1 MSKFT
6 VYLPSFTELTRDQQR
21 AVDKNSCVN
30 MIGPAGAGKS
40 VVNLFRHIR
49 NINKGKNSAII
60 CFNNTLQK
68 YLLSATKEVNTDA
81 AMRIHT
87 LWGFARDG
95 FIGQN
100 GTWLYKN
107 SWGGD
112 CRGRQKYCKNGQ
124 KLDEIIVDEAQD
136 VENEAFEVLR
146 SSCFDLSCG
155 SDFNQQIY
163 NSGISQE
170 KLEYFLNQN
179 KNGYENIFLRR
190 NFRNTIQIAN
200 FIASFLPN
208 FDETGHA
215 DKSGPKPRVYSNE
228 QKGDKSDTDIIKE
241 LLPVLSGSTAIL
253 LPYSNKD
260 SDRSANEKS
269 NVDYYYGSLKDFTP
283 SKYHSNMSRTEK
295 DAFRKND
302 LSSVFVTTFK
312 SAKGLEF
319 DNVIIP
325 KINQMD
331 EIISQNVFSEKDY
344 YVAFSRARTNLFL
357 ISDEPISNLARFDSD
372 FVSTELYDVDY
383 FNSGYNINEDEIP
396 W

>member
-30 MIGPAGAGKS
+30 MIGSAGAGKS

-68 YLLSATKEVNTDA
+68 YLFSATKEVNTDA

-136 VENEAFEVLR
+136 VENKAFEVL
-146 SSCFDLSCG
+146 
-155 SDFNQQIY
+155 
-163 NSGISQE
+163 
-170 KLEYFLNQN
+170 
-179 KNGYENIFLRR
+179 
-190 NFRNTIQIAN
+190 
-200 FIASFLPN
+200 
-208 FDETGHA
+208 
-215 DKSGPKPRVYSNE
+215 
-228 QKGDKSDTDIIKE
+228 
-241 LLPVLSGSTAIL
+241 
-253 LPYSNKD
+253 
-260 SDRSANEKS
+260 
-269 NVDYYYGSLKDFTP
+269 
-283 SKYHSNMSRTEK
+283 
-295 DAFRKND
+295 
-302 LSSVFVTTFK
+302 
-312 SAKGLEF
+312 
-319 DNVIIP
+319 
-325 KINQMD
+325 
-331 EIISQNVFSEKDY
+331 
-344 YVAFSRARTNLFL
+344 
-357 ISDEPISNLARFDSD
+357 
-372 FVSTELYDVDY
+372 
-383 FNSGYNINEDEIP
+383 
-396 W
+396 